1 MSGAEAASGAG
12 TVSQAGR
19 RAGERGGAGRAPGG
33 GRVGPAAR
41 FTVLVLLAVVFL
53 LPLYVLVVTGFKPFA
68 EAGAGRA
75 WLPPQTWSLEGWSAA
90 WDALGAGLWNSV
102 KLVVP
107 SAAAAALLGSLNGY
121 VLSKWRFPGADTV
134 FTLFLF
140 GMFIPYQAVMIP
152 LQQMLVG
159 AGLMGGLFPLIL
171 AHTVYGIP
179 ICTLIF
185 RNYYASLPQTLIE
198 AARVDGAGLLRTYAH
213 VVLPVSAPAFAVA
226 LIWQVT
232 SAWNDFLF
240 AVFLTGPGS
249 WPVTVQLNNVAGSMV
264 VPYNQQMAAAVL
276 ASLPTLVIYLV
287 LGRYFMRGL
296 MAGALKG

>member
-1 MSGAEAASGAG
+1 MTQSAP
-12 TVSQAGR
+12 
-19 RAGERGGAGRAPGG
+19 ERVIAPGG
-33 GRVGPAAR
+33 GVAGTTRRGQAVK
-41 FTVLVLLAVVFL
+41 FTVLFALAVLFL
-53 LPLYVLVVTGFKPFA
+53 LPMYVLLVTGFKPFA
-68 EAGAGRA
+68 EATAARA
-75 WLPPQTWSLEGWSAA
+75 WSLPQVWSIEGWATA
-90 WDALGAGLWNSV
+90 WEALVPGMYNSV
-102 KLVVP
+102 LVAVP
-107 SAAAAALLGSLNGY
+107 SAVISAVLGSMNGF
-121 VLSKWRFPGADTV
+121 VMARWRFPGADTV

-152 LQQMLVG
+152 LQQMLVS
-159 AGLMGGLFPLIL
+159 ANLMGGVLPLVL

-185 RNYYASLPQTLIE
+185 RNYYASIPQTLIE
-198 AARVDGAGLLRTYAH
+198 AARVDGAGMLRTYAS
-213 VVLPVSAPAFAVA
+213 VVLPVSAPAFAVT
-226 LIWQVT
+226 LIWQFT

-240 AVFLTGPGS
+240 AVFLTGPNS

-276 ASLPTLVIYLV
+276 ASLPTLIVYLV

>member
-1 MSGAEAASGAG
+1 MSETAP
-12 TVSQAGR
+12 
-19 RAGERGGAGRAPGG
+19 GAGRATAAG
-33 GRVGPAAR
+33 GRAAGTTR
-41 FTVLVLLAVVFL
+41 RGQAAKLAVLLALAVLFL
-53 LPLYVLVVTGFKPFA
+53 LPMYVLLVTGFKPFA
-68 EAGAGRA
+68 EATAGRA
-75 WLPPQTWSLEGWSAA
+75 WLPPQRWSLEGWAAA
-90 WDALGAGLWNSV
+90 WEALAPGLWNSV
-102 KLVVP
+102 RMVVP
-107 SAAAAALLGSLNGY
+107 SAVLSALLGSMNGY
-121 VLSKWRFPGADTV
+121 VLARWRFPGADTV

-152 LQQMLVG
+152 LQQMLV
-159 AGLMGGLFPLIL
+159 AADLMGGLLPLIL

-185 RNYYASLPQTLIE
+185 RNYYAGIPPTLIE
-198 AARVDGAGLLRTYAH
+198 AARVDGAGMLGAYAR
-213 VVLPVSAPAFAVA
+213 VVLPLSAPAFAVT
-226 LIWQVT
+226 LIWQAT

-240 AVFLTGPGS
+240 AVFLTGPNS

-276 ASLPTLVIYLV
+276 ASLPTLAVYLV

>member
-1 MSGAEAASGAG
+1 MNRSAS
-12 TVSQAGR
+12 
-19 RAGERGGAGRAPGG
+19 ERVVAPVRAPGTTPLG
-33 GRVGPAAR
+33 QAGK
-41 FTVLVLLAVVFL
+41 FTVLFVLAALFL
-53 LPLYVLVVTGFKPFA
+53 LPMYVLLVTASKPFD
-68 EAGAGRA
+68 EATAARA
-75 WLPPQTWSLEGWSAA
+75 WLLPVNWSTEGWSAA
-90 WDALGAGLWNSV
+90 WSALAPGLWNS
-102 KLVVP
+102 LQMVVP
-107 SAAAAALLGSLNGY
+107 SAILSAVLGSMNGF
-121 VLSKWRFPGADTV
+121 VLARWRFPGADTV

-152 LQQMLVG
+152 LQQTMVE

-185 RNYYASLPQTLIE
+185 RNYYASIPHTLIE
-198 AARVDGAGLLRTYAH
+198 AARVDGAGLLRTYRS
-213 VVLPVSAPAFAVA
+213 VILPVSAPVFAVT
-226 LIWQVT
+226 LIWQFT

-240 AVFLTGPGS
+240 AVFLTGPDT

-276 ASLPTLVIYLV
+276 ASLPTLVIYLL

>member
-1 MSGAEAASGAG
+1 M
-12 TVSQAGR
+12 TVSAP
-19 RAGERGGAGRAPGG
+19 ERVTAPGG
-33 GRVGPAAR
+33 GAAGTTR
-41 FTVLVLLAVVFL
+41 GGQAVKAAVLVVLGAFFL
-53 LPLYVLVVTGFKPFA
+53 LPMYVLVVTGFKPFD
-68 EAGAGRA
+68 EASAAQA
-75 WLPPQTWSLEGWSAA
+75 WLLPRNWSLEGWTTA
-90 WDALGAGLWNSV
+90 WTELAPGFWNSV
-102 KLVVP
+102 RMVVP
-107 SAAAAALLGSLNGY
+107 SAVISAVLGSLNGY
-121 VLSKWRFPGADTV
+121 VLARWRFPGADTV

-152 LQQMLVG
+152 LQQLLVN
-159 AGLMGGLFPLIL
+159 AGLMGGVLPLIL

-185 RNYYASLPQTLIE
+185 RNYYAGIPPTLIE
-198 AARVDGAGLLRTYAH
+198 AARVDGAGLLRTYAL
-213 VVLPVSAPAFAVA
+213 VVLPVSAPAFAVT
-226 LIWQVT
+226 LIWQFT

-240 AVFLTGPGS
+240 AVFLTGPAS